1 MVMVQRDNDKQ
12 KGGLMDYVKQT
23 LVSSIQS
30 IIGTSEGNMHYIA
43 THVRD
48 GKRVPL
54 RLLDIQGARGRR
66 AFELETL
73 RRYTT
78 LCVQRGE
85 THSYFLMEVFMLMAV
100 ERGLKEVGVVLHQ
113 RLTPT
118 QIVASAEQVFPLK
131 DWLAAS
137 KMSDEMLLSDE
148 KHAPKVMETVIE
160 VEDEEDEEDVLE
172 EDKGKEGDSD
182 DDDDDDWG
190 GWL

>member
-1 MVMVQRDNDKQ
+1 
-12 KGGLMDYVKQT
+12 MDYVKQT

-43 THVRD
+43 THVRKGD
-48 GKRVPL
+48 RVPL

-73 RRYTT
+73 RRYTA
-78 LCVQRGE
+78 LCVSRGE

-100 ERGLKEVGVVLHQ
+100 EKGLKEVGVVLHQ
-113 RLTPT
+113 RLTPS
-118 QIVASAEQVFPLK
+118 QIVASSKQVFSLN
-131 DWLAAS
+131 DWLVALS
-137 KMSDEMLLSDE
+137 EERLLLDE
-148 KHAPKVMETVIE
+148 KPTPKVNETVIDE
-160 VEDEEDEEDVLE
+160 DDEEVVLE
-172 EDKGKEGDSD
+172 DASRKDTDDDSD

>member
-1 MVMVQRDNDKQ
+1 
-12 KGGLMDYVKQT
+12 MDYVKQT

-43 THVRD
+43 THVRR

-54 RLLDIQGARGRR
+54 RLLEIQGARGRKD
-66 AFELETL
+66 FELETL
-73 RRYTT
+73 RRYTS

-85 THSYFLMEVFMLMAV
+85 IHSYFLMEVFMLMAV
-100 ERGLKEVGVVLHQ
+100 EKGLKEVGVVFHQ
-113 RLTPT
+113 RLSPT
-118 QIVASAEQVFPLK
+118 QIVDTAEQVYPLK
-131 DWLAAS
+131 DWLEAS

-148 KHAPKVMETVIE
+148 KITPKVSETV
-160 VEDEEDEEDVLE
+160 VDNDDEEVALEDNK
-172 EDKGKEGDSD
+172 EDNKEDDD

>member
-1 MVMVQRDNDKQ
+1 
-12 KGGLMDYVKQT
+12 MDYVKQT
-23 LVSSIQS
+23 LVASIQS

-43 THVRD
+43 THVRE

-54 RLLDIQGARGRR
+54 RLLEIQGAKGRR

-73 RRYTT
+73 RRYTA

-85 THSYFLMEVFMLMAV
+85 THNYFLMEVFMLMAV
-100 ERGLKEVGVVLHQ
+100 EKGLKEVGVVLHQ

-148 KHAPKVMETVIE
+148 KHTPKVMETVI
-160 VEDEEDEEDVLE
+160 DEEDEEVVLE
-172 EDKGKEGDSD
+172 DDTGEDKGDD